1 MDKANKALTV
11 YNRIQRH
18 AAKLEQIDFLLVNFR
33 NLFVRIGQA
42 RKWDMVLLPITN
54 EFFQRI
60 RPNRQ
65 DFRIVRRE
73 FRIAVSQARQL
84 RAAER
89 SHETAQ
95 EGKHNNFLPAEIRK
109 AIRFPINIIQ
119 LEIRCRLTFE

>member
-1 MDKANKALTV
+1 
-11 YNRIQRH
+11 
-18 AAKLEQIDFLLVNFR
+18 
-33 NLFVRIGQA
+33 
-42 RKWDMVLLPITN
+42 MVLLPITN

-65 DFRIVRRE
+65 DFRIVRRK

-95 EGKHNNFLPAEIRK
+95 ERQNNNFLAAEIRK
-109 AIRFPINIIQ
+109 AIRFPVNIVQ
-119 LEIRCRLTFE
+119 FEIGCRLTFE